1 MRQRKALAQLQAA
14 LISRKKL
21 PMIELQWSDALSLD
35 LRPMDETHR
44 EFVALL
50 AVVAQASD
58 DDLLD
63 AWQSLIE
70 HTELHFAQEDLW
82 MQQTRFASGNC
93 HSTQH
98 LVVLTVMHEGLVQGR
113 TGRLDVVRHMAHEL
127 ALWFPQHAQSMDAAL
142 GLHLRSVGFDFAT
155 GGVARPDRLPV
166 DEITG
171 CGSAACS
178 PASGQVGAR

>member
-1 MRQRKALAQLQAA
+1 
-14 LISRKKL
+14 
-21 PMIELQWSDALSLD
+21 MIELQWSDALSLD

-58 DDLLD
+58 GGLLD
-63 AWQSLIE
+63 AWQSLID
-70 HTELHFAQEDLW
+70 HTDLHFAQEDLW

-98 LVVLTVMHEGLVQGR
+98 LVVLNVMREGLVQGR
-113 TGRLDVVRHMAHEL
+113 AGRLDVVRHMAHEL

-155 GGVARPDRLPV
+155 GDVARLDRLPAV
-166 DEITG
+166 EITG
-171 CGSAACS
+171 CGSAACT
-178 PASGQVGAR
+178 PASVAAEAQ